1 MARHR
6 SVSQL
11 NTFTRCGEQYRLE
24 RVVKGLPQ
32 RPAAWTA
39 LGSAF
44 HVAYET
50 YENTDRRFNLDTIFW
65 TAYNAEIEKLWELQ
79 PDENLWMKTPRVKT
93 VEQDIKLR
101 REHGVKQAV
110 AYQEMCEASEWK
122 LWRTPEG
129 TKGLELKFSI
139 SFDIGD
145 EHGTV
150 EVIGAID
157 CVLQWPD
164 GTVSVRDIKT
174 GNKGNVNNRQL
185 GLYGLALRERY
196 GLDLFRGEYWY
207 TKLGASGGPVDLR
220 RYNRDYL
227 SDQYGKLDRSIVDGL
242 YLANPGSVCEM
253 CGVRSY
259 CREMGAFN
267 G

>member
-24 RVVKGLPQ
+24 RTVKGLPL

-50 YENTDRRFNLDTIFW
+50 YEQTGRRYKLDEIFW
-65 TAYNAEIEKLWELQ
+65 TAYNAEITHLQELQ
-79 PDENLWMKTPRVKT
+79 PDENFWMKTPRVKT

-110 AYQEMCEASEWK
+110 AYQEMCEASDWA
-122 LWRTPEG
+122 LWRTAAGEP
-129 TKGLELKFSI
+129 GLELKFTI
-139 SFDIGD
+139 QLG
-145 EHGTV
+145 EV

-157 CVLQWPD
+157 SILQWPD

-185 GLYGLALRERY
+185 GLYGLAVRESF
-196 GLDLFRGEYWY
+196 GLDLYRGEYWY

-220 RYNRDYL
+220 RYTRAYL
-227 SDQYGKLDRSIVDGL
+227 TDQYGKLDRSIVEEL
-242 YLANPGSVCEM
+242 YLANPGSVCDM
-253 CGVRSY
+253 CGVRPY